1 MKYFKVKKK
10 PQPLTSIL
18 GVVQIAASNIA
29 DNAFYDVCPAFK
41 NISIVCFSFL
51 STNMWNKLMKGL
63 QPLSG
68 YDSLAQTLELK

>member
-1 MKYFKVKKK
+1 MKYFKLKKK

-18 GVVQIAASNIA
+18 GVVHIAASNIA

-51 STNMWNKLMKGL
+51 STNMWNKLI
-63 QPLSG
+63 
-68 YDSLAQTLELK
+68 DEWFTTT